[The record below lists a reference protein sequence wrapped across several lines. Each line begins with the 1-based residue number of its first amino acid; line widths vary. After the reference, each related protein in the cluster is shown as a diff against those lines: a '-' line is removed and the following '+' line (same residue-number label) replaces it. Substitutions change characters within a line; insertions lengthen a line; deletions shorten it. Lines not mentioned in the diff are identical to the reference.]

1 MRRIAEIGLSRAFSA
16 WLEANE
22 MQHRFK
28 RTLRRSAGRLARPA
42 QVCTLPP
49 TSTLRITATPALT
62 PAFSLS
68 LSLS

>member
-1 MRRIAEIGLSRAFSA
+1 MRRIAELGLSRAFSA

-28 RTLRRSAGRLARPA
+28 RTLRHSAGRLARPA
-42 QVCTLPP
+42 QVCTLTP

-62 PAFSLS
+62 LAFSLS

>member
-1 MRRIAEIGLSRAFSA
+1 MRRIAELGLSRAFSA

-42 QVCTLPP
+42 QVITLTP
-49 TSTLRITATPALT
+49 TSTLRITATPALILT
-62 PAFSLS
+62 FSLS

>member
-42 QVCTLPP
+42 QVCTLTP
-49 TSTLRITATPALT
+49 TSTLGITATPALT
-62 PAFSLS
+62 LAFSLS

>member
-1 MRRIAEIGLSRAFSA
+1 
-16 WLEANE
+16 

-42 QVCTLPP
+42 QVITLTP
-49 TSTLRITATPALT
+49 TSTFRITATPALILT
-62 PAFSLS
+62 FSLS